1 MDPIVVLDAACRLS
15 VQFDNLDVAVG
26 FLRMMAHV
34 IAPANWLDVVKDQSP
49 DLLDNARAIVE
60 RCFGVP
66 A

>member
-1 MDPIVVLDAACRLS
+1 
-15 VQFDNLDVAVG
+15 
-26 FLRMMAHV
+26 MMAHV

-60 RCFGVP
+60 RCFGAP